1 MILVIRNRGDYLKR
15 ERFVALQNELFR
27 LFGKGEFDA
36 IYRCIDEAEREF
48 PERIDK
54 TSFWKACAYSVEGK
68 GEEAIA
74 ILNGAMQKGIWWNP
88 HTLMYD
94 EDLKVLQDK
103 ADFKVIVKKCEEIFK
118 KQQLTADPKLFT
130 YGNEK
135 AKASL
140 FSLHW
145 RGSNIDDFAPYWCE
159 EEILHEYILGFSQ
172 SSQIHGMKSYSWD
185 NHEIAIK
192 DVMKTFNDFVNK
204 YNLEDIIIA
213 GASQGGNIA
222 IELALKNMLA
232 TQKFIA
238 VIPAIRDVKAIESI
252 VVSNDITNVEGCI
265 VTGDKDLFYE
275 NTLQLM
281 SMFEEYNV
289 NCKLIVRE
297 GLGHLFPA
305 DFTQIL
311 KNIMEEWTAKS
322 I

>member
-1 MILVIRNRGDYLKR
+1 MKR

-135 AKASL
+135 AKAGL

-222 IELALKNMLA
+222 IELVLKNMLA

>member
-1 MILVIRNRGDYLKR
+1 MKR
-15 ERFVALQNELFR
+15 ERFVELQNELFR
-27 LFGKGEFDA
+27 LFEKWEFDA

-68 GEEAIA
+68 DEEAIV

-94 EDLKVLQDK
+94 EDLKALQDK

-135 AKASL
+135 AKAGL

-145 RGSNIDDFAPYWCE
+145 RGSNINDFAPYWCE
-159 EEILHEYILGFSQ
+159 EGILHEYILGFSQ

-192 DVMKTFNDFVNK
+192 DVMKTFNDFINK

-222 IELALKNMLA
+222 IELALKNMLG
-232 TQKFIA
+232 TQKFIS
-238 VIPAIRDVKAIESI
+238 VIPAIRDVEAIESM
-252 VVSNDITNVEGCI
+252 VVSSQVTNVKGCI
-265 VTGDKDLFYE
+265 ITGDKDPFYE

-281 SMFEEYNV
+281 SMFEKYNV
-289 NCKLIVRE
+289 DCKLIVRE
-297 GLGHLFPA
+297 GLGHLFPE
-305 DFTQIL
+305 DFTQLL
-311 KNIMEEWTAKS
+311 KNIMEEWTVKN

>member
-1 MILVIRNRGDYLKR
+1 MKR

-135 AKASL
+135 AKAGL

>member
-1 MILVIRNRGDYLKR
+1 
-15 ERFVALQNELFR
+15 
-27 LFGKGEFDA
+27 
-36 IYRCIDEAEREF
+36 
-48 PERIDK
+48 
-54 TSFWKACAYSVEGK
+54 
-68 GEEAIA
+68 
-74 ILNGAMQKGIWWNP
+74 MQ
-88 HTLMYD
+88 D
-94 EDLKVLQDK
+94 EDLKGLREK
-103 ADFKVIVKKCEEIFK
+103 TAFKMIVKKCEEIFK
-118 KQQLTADPKLFT
+118 KQQLTANPKLFT

-135 AKASL
+135 AKAGL

-145 RGSNIDDFAPYWCE
+145 RGSHIDDFAPYWCE

-222 IELALKNMLA
+222 IELALKNMSA

-238 VIPAIRDVKAIESI
+238 VIPAIRDVKEIESI
-252 VVSNDITNVEGCI
+252 VVSNDITNVEGYI
-265 VTGDKDLFYE
+265 VTGDKDPFYE

-289 NCKLIVRE
+289 DCKLIVRE

-311 KNIMEEWTAKS
+311 KNIMEEWTAKN

>member
-1 MILVIRNRGDYLKR
+1 M
-15 ERFVALQNELFR
+15 LQNELFR

-36 IYRCIDEAEREF
+36 IYRCIDETEREF

-74 ILNGAMQKGIWWNP
+74 ILNGAMQKGVWWNP

-94 EDLKVLQDK
+94 EDLKALQDK

-135 AKASL
+135 AKAGL

-145 RGSNIDDFAPYWCE
+145 RGSNINGFAPYWCE
-159 EEILHEYILGFSQ
+159 EEILSEYMLGFSQ
-172 SSQIHGMKSYSWD
+172 SSQIYGMNSYSWD

-297 GLGHLFPA
+297 GLGHLFPE
-305 DFTQIL
+305 DFTQLL

>member
-1 MILVIRNRGDYLKR
+1 MKR
-15 ERFVALQNELFR
+15 KQFVELQNELFR
-27 LFGKGEFDA
+27 LFEKREFEA
-36 IYRCIDEAEREF
+36 IYRCIDKAKREF
-48 PERIDK
+48 PERIEK
-54 TSFWKACAYSVEGK
+54 TSFWEACAFSAEGK
-68 GEEAIA
+68 YEEAIVS
-74 ILNGAMQKGIWWNP
+74 LNEALEKGIWWNP
-88 HTLMYD
+88 HTLMQD
-94 EDLKVLQDK
+94 EDLKGLREK
-103 ADFKVIVKKCEEIFK
+103 TAFKMIVKKCEEIFK
-118 KQQLTADPKLFT
+118 KQQLTANPKLFT

-135 AKASL
+135 AKAGL

-145 RGSNIDDFAPYWCE
+145 RGSHIDDFAPYWCE

-252 VVSNDITNVEGCI
+252 VASNDITNVEGYI

-281 SMFEEYNV
+281 LMFEEYNV

-297 GLGHLFPA
+297 GLGHLFPE
-305 DFTQIL
+305 DFKQIL
-311 KNIMEEWTAKS
+311 KNIMEEWTVKN

>member
-1 MILVIRNRGDYLKR
+1 MKR

-135 AKASL
+135 AKAGL

-159 EEILHEYILGFSQ
+159 EEILHGYILGFSQ

>member
-1 MILVIRNRGDYLKR
+1 M
-15 ERFVALQNELFR
+15 QNELFR
-27 LFGKGEFDA
+27 LFEKREFEA
-36 IYRCIDEAEREF
+36 IYRCIDKAKREF
-48 PERIDK
+48 PERIEK
-54 TSFWKACAYSVEGK
+54 TSFWEACAFSAEGK
-68 GEEAIA
+68 YEEAIVS
-74 ILNGAMQKGIWWNP
+74 LNEALEKGIWWNP
-88 HTLMYD
+88 HTLMQD
-94 EDLKVLQDK
+94 EDLKGLREK
-103 ADFKVIVKKCEEIFK
+103 TAFKMIVKKCEEIFK
-118 KQQLTADPKLFT
+118 KQQLTANPKLFT

-135 AKASL
+135 AKAGL

-145 RGSNIDDFAPYWCE
+145 RGSHIDDFAPYWCE

-252 VVSNDITNVEGCI
+252 VASNDITNVEGYI

-281 SMFEEYNV
+281 LMFEEYNV

-297 GLGHLFPA
+297 GLGHLFPE
-305 DFTQIL
+305 DFKQIL
-311 KNIMEEWTAKS
+311 KNIMEEWTVKN

>member
-1 MILVIRNRGDYLKR
+1 LKR

>member
-1 MILVIRNRGDYLKR
+1 MKR

>member
-1 MILVIRNRGDYLKR
+1 MKR
-15 ERFVALQNELFR
+15 KQFIELQNELFR
-27 LFGKGEFDA
+27 LFEKREFEA
-36 IYRCIDEAEREF
+36 IYRCIDKAKRDF
-48 PERIDK
+48 PERIEK
-54 TSFWKACAYSVEGK
+54 TSFWEACAFSAEGK
-68 GEEAIA
+68 YEEAIVS
-74 ILNGAMQKGIWWNP
+74 LNEALEKGIWWNP
-88 HTLMYD
+88 HTLMQD
-94 EDLKVLQDK
+94 EDLKGLREN
-103 ADFKVIVKKCEEIFK
+103 AAFKIIVKKCEEIFK
-118 KQQLTADPKLFT
+118 KQQLTANPKLFT

-135 AKASL
+135 AKAGL

-185 NHEIAIK
+185 NHEIAKK

-252 VVSNDITNVEGCI
+252 VASNDITNVEGYI

-297 GLGHLFPA
+297 GLGHLFPE
-305 DFTQIL
+305 DFKQIL
-311 KNIMEEWTAKS
+311 KNIMGKWTVKN